1 MKRDNQIENLL
12 LRILEKISNAASGS
26 CIEDTDCGKLYIPE
40 FRRYC
45 PTFEFTKED
54 IALIRE
60 LENDSCVDF
69 SGILEPIEEERK

>member
-1 MKRDNQIENLL
+1 MTRNDKIENLL
-12 LRILEKISNAASGS
+12 LRILEEISNAASGS

-54 IALIRE
+54 IAIIRE
-60 LENDSCVDF
+60 LENDSCVDL
-69 SGILEPIEEERK
+69 SGILEPLIEI